1 MEIVHN
7 LRTKTSFN
15 KRTEEEV
22 LMKEFKFLIKNKNKE
37 SARKNLALPTQ

>member
-1 MEIVHN
+1 MEIIHN
-7 LRTKTSFN
+7 LRTKTSLN

-22 LMKEFKFLIKNKNKE
+22 LMKEFKFLIKNKE